1 MKKIIPF
8 SIVALF
14 FGLMNSSAQGKLE
27 LSLDS
32 TVAQG
37 IDFILKQEYGRADSL
52 FCDVI
57 NRYPN
62 HPAGFLYR
70 AAVMQAYTI
79 DFDVPIE
86 REKFDSLLECGR
98 NEASRVTSPWREYFL
113 GTADGYEAYERIES
127 GDWLGGVRKAM
138 ASVSEYEELVEK
150 DSSFYDAYVGIGTY
164 YYWSSRKTAFL
175 RWLPFVKDNRELGIK
190 MLRVGAERSEYNRF
204 TAISALVSTYLD
216 AENYQQ
222 AKEWSRRGLNSYPE
236 NRVFLWGLA
245 TALDRQKHFSDAVP
259 AYVNLLENIL
269 HVQAPHPYN
278 EIVCRLN
285 LVKSMLAVGD
295 TTTFKEHL
303 DKILSYEKILFPD
316 NIRSRAQA
324 KFEETRILLSAIEN
338 KRAAVK

>member
-1 MKKIIPF
+1 
-8 SIVALF
+8 
-14 FGLMNSSAQGKLE
+14 MNSSAQWKLDT
-27 LSLDS
+27 SLDPFI
-32 TVAQG
+32 VKG
-37 IDFILKQEYGRADSL
+37 IDLILKQEYAKADSL
-52 FCDVI
+52 FCCVI

-98 NEASRVTSPWREYFL
+98 NIASRLSSPWREYFL
-113 GTADGYEAYERIES
+113 GTADGYEAYERVES
-127 GDWLGGVRKAM
+127 GDWLSGVRKGM

-175 RWLPFVKDNRELGIK
+175 RWLPFVNDNRELGIR
-190 MLRVGAERSEYNRF
+190 MLRIGAEHSEYNRF
-204 TAISALVSTYLD
+204 AAMSALVSIYLD
-216 AENYQQ
+216 AEDYQQ
-222 AKEWSRRGLNSYPE
+222 AEDWSRCGLNSYPE

-259 AYVNLLENIL
+259 AYANLLKNIL
-269 HVQAPHPYN
+269 HVQAPHPYG

-295 TTTFKEHL
+295 TTTYKDHL
-303 DKILSYEKILFPD
+303 GKILSYEKILFPD
-316 NIRSRAQA
+316 NLKSRARR

-338 KRAAVK
+338 KHAAVK

>member
-1 MKKIIPF
+1 
-8 SIVALF
+8 
-14 FGLMNSSAQGKLE
+14 MNSSAQGKLE
-27 LSLDS
+27 PSLDS
-32 TVAQG
+32 TVAIG

-79 DFDVPIE
+79 DFDVPVE

-98 NEASRVTSPWREYFL
+98 NTASRVSSPWREYFL
-113 GTADGYEAYERIES
+113 GTADGYEAYERVES
-127 GDWLGGVRKAM
+127 GDWLDGVRKGM

-175 RWLPFVKDNRELGIK
+175 RWLPFVNDNRELGIR

-204 TAISALVSTYLD
+204 TAMSALVSIYLD

-222 AKEWSRRGLNSYPE
+222 AEEWSRRGLNSYPE

-245 TALDRQKHFSDAVP
+245 TAFDRQKHFSDAVP
-259 AYVNLLENIL
+259 AYANLLENIL
-269 HVQAPHPYN
+269 HVQAPHPYG

-285 LVKSMLAVGD
+285 LVKSMLASGD
-295 TTTFKEHL
+295 TTTFKDHL
-303 DKILSYEKILFPD
+303 GKILSYEKILFPG
-316 NIRSRAQA
+316 NLRSRSQR
-324 KFEETRILLSAIEN
+324 KFEETRMLLSAIEN